1 MNRESNATSAPASG
15 VTDPRSRPLVALLRA
30 LTVLPALI
38 TPALS
43 CPEPC
48 GFGQYRSAATA
59 HSCVHP
65 GKRGR
70 RAVIQHAI
78 AVRCAIQSR
87 RPIAGFRAEWALS
100 LARLP
105 SASSG
110 RGSPTVQRPL
120 RTARFKSPV
129 PAVPDRFSESCPSSL
144 FRLRSHQ
151 IVLYLTVP

>member
-1 MNRESNATSAPASG
+1 MNRESSVTSAPASG

-30 LTVLPALI
+30 LTVLPGLI
-38 TPALS
+38 TPDLS
-43 CPEPC
+43 RPEPC

-78 AVRCAIQSR
+78 AVRWAIQSR

-100 LARLP
+100 PARLP

-110 RGSPTVQRPL
+110 RGSPRSNAPFGPHGSNRLFQRFPIDSQNL
-120 RTARFKSPV
+120 VRHHYFGCVHIKS
-129 PAVPDRFSESCPSSL
+129 SS
-144 FRLRSHQ
+144 
-151 IVLYLTVP
+151 I